1 MAMSL
6 QPPESPSN
14 QKTSR
19 RDRASKPRTLQQAKK
34 KLQCPA
40 ALAKEQLR
48 NTNTECGDIK
58 LKEKEFP

>member
-1 MAMSL
+1 MSL

-19 RDRASKPRTLQQAKK
+19 RARASKPRTLQQAKK
-34 KLQCPA
+34 KLQSPA

-48 NTNTECGDIK
+48 NTNIDCGDIK